1 MAKIILVHGKLK
13 IRNLMKITKLRKKMH
28 QYTISNGKMVGD
40 FEGLYKILK
49 TRFFKLKKK
58 NLKHLKK

>member
-40 FEGLYKILK
+40 FEGLYKN
-49 TRFFKLKKK
+49 FKDPFLQTKKRK
-58 NLKHLKK
+58 I